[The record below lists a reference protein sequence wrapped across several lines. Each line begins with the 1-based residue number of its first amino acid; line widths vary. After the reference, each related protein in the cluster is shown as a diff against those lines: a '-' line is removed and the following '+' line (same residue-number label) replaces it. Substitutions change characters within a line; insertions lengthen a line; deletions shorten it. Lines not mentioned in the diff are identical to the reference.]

1 MSPTKMF
8 VRTLALGATIAS
20 AIACAPPPKVMTS
33 HQYLGETRSAKTLIQ
48 QSGKSTEDAQLYNYF
63 LRVCDLNVSTEKQ
76 CKDSLI
82 LENVTPRSVY

>member
-1 MSPTKMF
+1 MNPIKIS
-8 VRTLALGATIAS
+8 VWTLALGASLVS

-48 QSGKSTEDAQLYNYF
+48 QSAKGADDVQLYNYF
-63 LRVCDLNVSTEKQ
+63 LRVCDLNASTEKQ

>member
-1 MSPTKMF
+1 MKR
-8 VRTLALGATIAS
+8 VRNSVWMLGFGATLS
-20 AIACAPPPKVMTS
+20 VACAPPPKVMTS

-48 QSGKSTEDAQLYNYF
+48 QSGQGNDDGQLYNYF
-63 LRVCDLNVSTEKQ
+63 LRVCDLNTSSEQQ